1 MDKRFRSSDWLI
13 VVGALLLFAASVQ
26 PWWTLQFDNAPGLSL
41 NGYDFGLTGTVPIV
55 ILLAIGII
63 TVIIKTDSLALPA
76 WLIHPYVLTA
86 GVGTTAVLIGIRFFW
101 SGFDDGAGVSR
112 GIGLYLAGVAVV
124 IALVG
129 CGFAIRDLRHPPAD
143 AGESAD
149 DDDEDDIDL
158 DDDVDDEYGYVDD
171 EEEDDLVRRFNSS
184 LPSGETPVYRPR
196 DTSEAPRRTPPARR
210 PPTRRRPPRETQPQP
225 TTRSRRRPA
234 GPPPP

>member
-1 MDKRFRSSDWLI
+1 M
-13 VVGALLLFAASVQ
+13 
-26 PWWTLQFDNAPGLSL
+26 
-41 NGYDFGLTGTVPIV
+41 PIV

-112 GIGLYLAGVAVV
+112 GIGLYVAGVAVV
-124 IALVG
+124 SALVG

-210 PPTRRRPPRETQPQP
+210 PPTRRRPPRVTQPQP